1 MDPIKGTTTKRA
13 LFIGSVLLTGFMV
26 MISMSQMIGLANA
39 TIEER
44 GERGQGAENACK
56 ELPGATLER
65 GQCTAPA
72 TETRVV
78 TCETVFGQTPTP
90 SSSDTCEAKTT
101 TTAGT
106 ATNAAKATCASL
118 EGGVASDRNAPGQ
131 PGKKEVTCTYDAT
144 ITTTFTCPNDI
155 KPIDGQCITKPG
167 DRTEEEV

>member
-13 LFIGSVLLTGFMV
+13 LFIGSVLLVGLMG
-26 MISMSQMIGLANA
+26 MISMPQMIGSANA

-72 TETRVV
+72 KETTIK
-78 TCETVFGQTPTP
+78 TCDPLFGQTPTP
-90 SSSDTCEAKTT
+90 SSSGKC
-101 TTAGT
+101 TASSTQAAGRD
-106 ATNAAKATCASL
+106 TNAAEAACKAMP
-118 EGGVASDRNAPGQ
+118 GGSAQTENAGPGQ
-131 PGKKEVTCTYDAT
+131 KKVTCTYDAKT
-144 ITTTFTCPNDI
+144 TTTFTCPNDI
-155 KPIDGQCITKPG
+155 KPTPETHLCITKPG

>member
-1 MDPIKGTTTKRA
+1 MP
-13 LFIGSVLLTGFMV
+13 
-26 MISMSQMIGLANA
+26 QMIGSANA

-78 TCETVFGQTPTP
+78 TCDTVFGQTPTP
-90 SSSDTCEAKTT
+90 SSSDTCTAKTT

-106 ATNAAKATCASL
+106 ATNAAKATCRSL
-118 EGGVASDRNAPGQ
+118 EGGIASDVPKPPGSNR
-131 PGKKEVTCTYDAT
+131 EVTCTYDAT

-155 KPIDGQCITKPG
+155 KPTDEGLCITKPG